1 MFPSDVSAIAQAD
14 VTKHAKE
21 IPIVRR
27 IGMHR
32 ILLAEHPRARQQ
44 YPLSHTK

>member
-1 MFPSDVSAIAQAD
+1 MFSSGTSATAQAD
-14 VTKHAKE
+14 VTKHAKA

-32 ILLAEHPRARQQ
+32 ILLAEHPRARQRISV
-44 YPLSHTK
+44 SHAK